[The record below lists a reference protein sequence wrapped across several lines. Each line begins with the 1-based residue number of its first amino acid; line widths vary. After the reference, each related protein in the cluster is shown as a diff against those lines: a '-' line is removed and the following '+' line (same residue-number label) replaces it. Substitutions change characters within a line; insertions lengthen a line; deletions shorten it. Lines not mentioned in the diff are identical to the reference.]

1 MPYRS
6 IKQVGFLLIIISALM
21 SGSAL
26 ATTAARASVKPESG
40 TLALLGTGLIGLATL
55 VRRHFSN

>member
-6 IKQVGFLLIIISALM
+6 IKQVG
-21 SGSAL
+21 

>member
-1 MPYRS
+1 MVYRS
-6 IKQVGFLLIIISALM
+6 IKYLAFLLTIITLL

-26 ATTAARASVKPESG
+26 ANATARASVKPESG

>member
-1 MPYRS
+1 MSYRS
-6 IKQVGFLLIIISALM
+6 IKQVGFLLIINALM